1 MRTIFHVDVN
11 SAFLSWSALKQ
22 LKENPDSV
30 DLRTIPS
37 AVGGD
42 VETRHGII
50 TAKSIPAKKYG
61 IRTGEPVVKALAKCP
76 DLVLVKSD
84 FAVYRDYSSRLMELL
99 REYTPVL
106 QQASID
112 EAYLDVTELLNISH
126 RAADRSVASAFIQN
140 KVNLSHRTT
149 DNDDISAS
157 VHRSQNS
164 TILSTAYS
172 DKDGTNHA
180 TSTWN
185 DPESLAREIAD
196 HVKKSL
202 GFTVNVGISSN
213 KFLAKMASDFQKPDK
228 IHTLWPEEIPAKMW
242 PLPIGKLYGCGKAT
256 AARLQN
262 LGIYTIGDAA
272 AADLSLLQGNLG
284 QKAGLYILERAN
296 GRDNSEVHSEERDA
310 KSYSNETTTAEDITR
325 DNYDTLA
332 LPILKKLSEKV
343 SGRLQRDNV
352 WGSTVSVIVKTGA
365 FRRHTR
371 QTTLNLPTNDA
382 GEIYTQSQ
390 ALLYDLM
397 YGKRTGTD
405 RTQGLFSQGDV
416 LRLIG
421 VGVSNLDNGEN
432 RQMDLFEWA
441 RMNESNVKQKERND
455 KLNDMMSKIKNKY
468 GEDAIRRGK

>member
-22 LKENPDSV
+22 LKEDPNSV

-61 IRTGEPVVKALAKCP
+61 IQTGEPVVKALAKCP

-112 EAYLDVTELLNISH
+112 EAYLDVTALL
-126 RAADRSVASAFIQN
+126 Q
-140 KVNLSHRTT
+140 
-149 DNDDISAS
+149 DN
-157 VHRSQNS
+157 VEN
-164 TILSTAYS
+164 
-172 DKDGTNHA
+172 N
-180 TSTWN
+180 N
-185 DPESLAREIAD
+185 PERLAREIAD
-196 HVKKSL
+196 HVKTSL

-213 KFLAKMASDFQKPDK
+213 KFLAKMASDFEKPDK
-228 IHTLWPEEIPAKMW
+228 IHTLWPEEIRQKMW

-284 QKAGLYILERAN
+284 QKAGLYIIERAN
-296 GRDNSEVHSEERDA
+296 GRDKSEVHAEERDA
-310 KSYSNETTTAEDITR
+310 KSYSNETTTTEDITR

-343 SGRLQRDNV
+343 AGRLQRDNV

-371 QTTLNLPTNDA
+371 QTTLSAPTNSA
-382 GEIYTQSQ
+382 EEIYSQTQT
-390 ALLYDLM
+390 LLYDLL
-397 YGKRTGTD
+397 YGKKGGTD
-405 RTQGLFSQGDV
+405 RTPGLFSQGDV

-441 RMNESNVKQKERND
+441 RMNEGNVKQKEKND
-455 KLNDMMSKIKNKY
+455 KLNAMMDKIKGKY
-468 GEDAIRRGK
+468 GADAIRRGR

>member
-22 LKENPDSV
+22 LRENPGSV

-61 IRTGEPVVKALAKCP
+61 IQTGEPVVKALAKCP
-76 DLVLVKSD
+76 DLVLVRSD

-112 EAYLDVTELLNISH
+112 EAYLDVTALL
-126 RAADRSVASAFIQN
+126 AAFPDKGAPDHSSP
-140 KVNLSHRTT
+140 
-149 DNDDISAS
+149 
-157 VHRSQNS
+157 
-164 TILSTAYS
+164 AYS
-172 DKDGTNHA
+172 T
-180 TSTWN
+180 
-185 DPESLAREIAD
+185 PEELAREIAD

-256 AARLQN
+256 ATRLQN

-284 QKAGLYILERAN
+284 QKAGFYILDRAN

-332 LPILKKLSEKV
+332 LPILKRLSEKV
-343 SGRLQRDNV
+343 AGRLQRDNV

-371 QTTLNLPTNDA
+371 QTTLNVPTND
-382 GEIYTQSQ
+382 GEEIYAQSQ

-397 YGKRTGTD
+397 YGKKAGTD
-405 RTQGLFSQGDV
+405 RTPGLFSQGDV

-441 RMNESNVKQKERND
+441 RMNEGNVKQKEKNE
-455 KLNDMMSKIKNKY
+455 KLNDMMNKIRSKY
-468 GEDAIRRGK
+468 GADAIRRGK